1 MTNLWSSNHPAR
13 FWLCEPSPPDEVWKA
28 AIDKALPVLGLPDQ
42 PTDADALLEAVLGE
56 GQFGPDRY
64 RMSLAKRVYY
74 EVKPLLPRSL
84 TRVMR
89 QKYSTPTQETFR
101 LGWPVEDRYVRFLL
115 EVLRQVMLE
124 MGVTSLEYTH
134 FWPEGRPYAFVL
146 THDIEWAKGQ
156 AYVRPVADLVERHGF
171 RSCFNFVPERYELD
185 YDLMAELN
193 ERGFEV
199 GVHGLKHD
207 GKLFTSRATFDRRVG
222 QINAYVKKF
231 GAKGFAAPLTHRN
244 PDWMQAFDVEWDR
257 SFFDTDPYEPMVG
270 GVMTIW
276 PFFMGKF
283 VELPYT
289 MVQDYT
295 LTAVVQADS
304 TELWSEKLAF
314 VEQSGGMALLNTH
327 PDYLLDEKVWALFEQ
342 FLAAM
347 QARDGYWHAL
357 PRDVAQWWRAR
368 ADGTDERAVKCTAGL
383 EDGQIV
389 LV

>member
-1 MTNLWSSNHPAR
+1 MSNLWSSNHPSR
-13 FWLCEPSPPDEVWKA
+13 FWLCDPSPSEEVWQA
-28 AIDKALPVLGLPDQ
+28 AIDKALPVLGLPDR
-42 PTDADALLEAVLGE
+42 PANADALMEAVLGE

-84 TRVMR
+84 TRLMR

-115 EVLRQVMLE
+115 DTLRNAMQE

-134 FWPEGRPYAFVL
+134 FWPEARRYAFVL

-156 AYVRPVADLVERHGF
+156 AYVRQVADLVESHGF

-222 QINAYVKKF
+222 KINAYVKKF
-231 GAKGFAAPLTHRN
+231 GAQGFAAPLTHRN
-244 PDWMQAFDVEWDR
+244 PYWMQAFDVSWDR

-295 LTAVVQADS
+295 LTSVRQEFTPDRW
-304 TELWSEKLAF
+304 LEKLAF
-314 VEQSGGMALLNTH
+314 VERSGGMALLNTH
-327 PDYLLDEKVWALFEQ
+327 PDYLLDDKVWNLFDQ
-342 FLAAM
+342 FLGTM
-347 QARDGYWHAL
+347 EQRSDYWHAL

-368 ADGTDERAVKCTAGL
+368 AEGSDTRIVKCAAVL
-383 EDGQIV
+383 ENGTIE